1 MDAASL
7 LTPSRQGMVEVPP
20 WDRTPDV
27 AGTVA
32 SIRSA
37 GDLFAG
43 EGLLNQMHTR
53 SVRPSLFSALPDLV
67 CSLLTNLTHYP
78 RSGGYC

>member
-1 MDAASL
+1 MAVFDAASL
-7 LTPSRQGMVEVPP
+7 LTPARDGLAEVPP

-32 SIRSA
+32 SIRCA

-43 EGLLNQMHTR
+43 EGLLNQLHIR
-53 SVRPSLFSALPDLV
+53 SVSTKPQML
-67 CSLLTNLTHYP
+67 
-78 RSGGYC
+78 